1 MRAAAQSEK
10 IPMPSLL
17 RLVLVAIVAAVA
29 MPAAVQAVS
38 LSPVSAP
45 GVESLRSTTN
55 GAVRRSKPAKHRRK
69 YARRC
74 GDDICS
80 IVNGWRAFPLRG
92 AYGYFDTGRVP
103 CYSC

>member
-1 MRAAAQSEK
+1 
-10 IPMPSLL
+10 MPSLL
-17 RLVLVAIVAAVA
+17 RLILVAIVAAIA
-29 MPAAVQAVS
+29 MPAAVQA
-38 LSPVSAP
+38 LSPPPVSAP
-45 GVESLRSTTN
+45 GVESLRYTTN
-55 GAVRRSKPAKHRRK
+55 GAVRRSKAAKHRRK
-69 YARRC
+69 YAVRRC

>member
-1 MRAAAQSEK
+1 MRAATQSEK
-10 IPMPSLL
+10 IVMRSLL
-17 RLVLVAIVAAVA
+17 RLILVAIVAAIA
-29 MPAAVQAVS
+29 MPTAVQA
-38 LSPVSAP
+38 LTLPPASAP
-45 GVESLRSTTN
+45 GVESLRYTAN
-55 GAVRRSKPAKHRRK
+55 GAVRRSKSAKHRRK